1 MMFAC
6 PLSPEITYAYTSL
19 EKGSFVS
26 ELRTHFIRNQAS
38 LSGDCMPQERV
49 WFVRGFSQTSP
60 WCCTAESLTSWNPSL
75 FFVFASLYLSE
86 YFCRLKYVNTLDVY
100 FCFLFFFLV
109 FLPWFSCIISYP
121 RCKDSGTAAFGQAV
135 FLHQRNSS
143 CGSVLYPAPTLIAH
157 INLSAFRPPCS
168 SSPAREHTSLS
179 VGACLLWLSV
189 SSVPVWLRSL

>member
-1 MMFAC
+1 MSGSETDRILFVKRRRADLVDFYGCAMECKQETIQLKMMFAC

-100 FCFLFFFLV
+100 FCFLFFFWSFCLDLAV
-109 FLPWFSCIISYP
+109 LFPTPAVRTVEQLHLAKQFSYTNGIVP
-121 RCKDSGTAAFGQAV
+121 AA
-135 FLHQRNSS
+135 
-143 CGSVLYPAPTLIAH
+143 
-157 INLSAFRPPCS
+157 PCFI
-168 SSPAREHTSLS
+168 
-179 VGACLLWLSV
+179 LLL
-189 SSVPVWLRSL
+189 L